1 MAVAL
6 RPVLIRAL
14 LALQA
19 VFPGL
24 AADWGS
30 GSAWIRAT
38 DLLDSGDRVVLCRPF
53 PADGVTLVYTHSM
66 YGGDVRE
73 RFVPDGRSLRR
84 VEMTTANPAAAEYYA
99 TTVSVTEVDGRYR
112 VDAPPATYD
121 QIVVRVDDVGR
132 HRLVIGDEMFDLLAL
147 TGQAH
152 RVRLDV
158 MRDTW
163 WQRFV
168 LSPGRASSC

>member
-1 MAVAL
+1 MVAL
-6 RPVLIRAL
+6 RPVLICAL

-19 VFPGL
+19 AAPGL
-24 AADWGS
+24 VTGWGS
-30 GSAWIRAT
+30 GTVWIRAT
-38 DLLDSGDRVVLCRPF
+38 DLLDTGDHVVVCRPF
-53 PADGVTLVYTHSM
+53 PSDGVTLVYTHSM

-99 TTVSVTEVDGRYR
+99 TTASVTRVDGRYR
-112 VDAPPATYD
+112 VDAPDATYGE
-121 QIVVRVDDVGR
+121 IVIRVDDVGS
-132 HRLVIGDEMFDLLAL
+132 HRLVVGDETIDLLAL

-158 MRDTW
+158 VRARW
-163 WQRFV
+163 PVGW
-168 LSPGRASSC
+168 LGRLGTC

>member
-1 MAVAL
+1 LGTVAL
-6 RPVLIRAL
+6 RPVLIWAL

-19 VFPGL
+19 VSPGEV
-24 AADWGS
+24 ASWGG
-30 GSAWIRAT
+30 GSAWIRVT
-38 DLLDSGDRVVLCRPF
+38 DLLDTGDRVVLCRPF
-53 PADGVTLVYTHSM
+53 PDDGVTLIYTHSM

-99 TTVSVTEVDGRYR
+99 MTVSVTEVDGRYR
-112 VDAPPATYD
+112 VDASPASYD
-121 QIVVRVDDVGR
+121 EVVVRVDDVGH
-132 HRLVIGDEMFDLLAL
+132 HRLVVGDETFDLLAV

-158 MRDTW
+158 VRKAPWTRW
-163 WQRFV
+163 I
-168 LSPGRASSC
+168 GRTTAC

>member
-6 RPVLIRAL
+6 RPVLICAFL
-14 LALQA
+14 VFQA
-19 VFPGL
+19 VSTGQVK
-24 AADWGS
+24 GTS
-30 GSAWIRAT
+30 VWIRAT
-38 DLLDSGDRVVLCRPF
+38 DLLDSGDRVVVCRPF
-53 PADGVTLVYTHSM
+53 PDDGVTLVYTHSM

-73 RFVPDGRSLRR
+73 RFVPTGRSLRR

-99 TTVSVTEVDGRYR
+99 STVSVTEVEGRYR

-121 QIVVRVDDVGR
+121 EIVVRVNDVG
-132 HRLVIGDEMFDLLAL
+132 HHLLVVGDETFDLLAL

-158 MRDTW
+158 VRTGW
-163 WQRFV
+163 PTRWFG
-168 LSPGRASSC
+168 PGGGC